1 MRLRG
6 WGGERVRASRRVRT
20 WAAAAFVGGV
30 IGGLVLWS
38 LQMKRSRRDLFSRN
52 PVKRLAAMGY
62 LGGAPTLENVQLM
75 TDYCRWEPNPMLQ
88 KRASR
93 LLNRMKARLV

>member
-1 MRLRG
+1 MGPWELR
-6 WGGERVRASRRVRT
+6 RRPQRRARG

-30 IGGLVLWS
+30 VGGLVLWS
-38 LQMKRSRRDLFSRN
+38 FQMKRSRRDLFSRN

-62 LGGAPTLENVQLM
+62 LSGEPSLENVQLLSE
-75 TDYCRWEPNPMLQ
+75 YCRWETNPMLQ

-93 LLNRMKARLV
+93 LLKAMQARLV

>member
-1 MRLRG
+1 MKTKTKR
-6 WGGERVRASRRVRT
+6 WI
-20 WAAAAFVGGV
+20 AAGFVGGV
-30 IGGLVLWS
+30 VAGLVLWS
-38 LQMKRSRRDLFSRN
+38 FQMKRSRRDLFSKN

-62 LGGAPTLENVQLM
+62 LGGQATPENVQLM
-75 TDYCRWEPNPMLQ
+75 AEYCRWEPNPMLQ

>member
-1 MRLRG
+1 MKTKTKR
-6 WGGERVRASRRVRT
+6 WI
-20 WAAAAFVGGV
+20 AAGFVGGV
-30 IGGLVLWS
+30 VAGLVLWS
-38 LQMKRSRRDLFSRN
+38 FQMKRSRRDLFSKN

-62 LGGAPTLENVQLM
+62 LGGVPTPENVQLM

>member
-1 MRLRG
+1 MKT
-6 WGGERVRASRRVRT
+6 RT
-20 WAAAAFVGGV
+20 KRWIAAGFVGGV
-30 IGGLVLWS
+30 VAGLVLWS
-38 LQMKRSRRDLFSRN
+38 LTMKRSRRDLFSNN

-62 LGGAPTLENVQLM
+62 LGGQATLENVQVLA
-75 TDYCRWEPNPMLQ
+75 DYLRWEPNPMLQ

>member
-1 MRLRG
+1 MKLRRFRMRRPRRN
-6 WGGERVRASRRVRT
+6 GGSAT

-30 IGGLVLWS
+30 VGGLVLWG
-38 LQMKRSRRDLFSRN
+38 LQMQRSRRDLFSKN
-52 PVKRLAAMGY
+52 PVRRLAAMGY
-62 LGGAPTLENVQLM
+62 LGGQPSLENVQLM
-75 TDYCRWEPNPMLQ
+75 SDYCRWEPNPMLQ

>member
-1 MRLRG
+1 MKT
-6 WGGERVRASRRVRT
+6 RT
-20 WAAAAFVGGV
+20 KRWIAAGFVGGV
-30 IGGLVLWS
+30 VAGLVLWS
-38 LQMKRSRRDLFSRN
+38 LTMKRSRRDLFSRN

-62 LGGAPTLENVQLM
+62 LGGQATLENVQLLA
-75 TDYCRWEPNPMLQ
+75 DYLRWEPNPMLQ